1 LCGLNFSSTLSFIWL
16 IFFLYVHL
24 SACTG
29 LILMRT
35 VLHKP
40 YTRTWSLQYINKGVY
55 IFMKNYPPLPDLI
68 FFFPTRLVCFRAL
81 IAELSSFS
89 FSFPR
94 SLKIILNV
102 FTFYNNNSCVSKTSI
117 FRKLIVIFI
126 YFIFINFYIYTRNI
140 LKKCEIFKKKGL
152 WIVVGLRFVQ

>member
-1 LCGLNFSSTLSFIWL
+1 MWSKFFINIKFYLINIFPVCTFECMYRLDFDAYSSPQTLHSYL
-16 IFFLYVHL
+16 IPAVHKQRCVYFHEKL
-24 SACTG
+24 S
-29 LILMRT
+29 
-35 VLHKP
+35 
-40 YTRTWSLQYINKGVY
+40 
-55 IFMKNYPPLPDLI
+55 PPPRSN

-152 WIVVGLRFVQ
+152 